1 MNLITFLLGM
11 MAGVACGL
19 VLAAL
24 MIMAKD
30 QARGG
35 GE

>member
-1 MNLITFLLGM
+1 MNVITFLLGM

-30 QARGG
+30 QAKDGS
-35 GE
+35 E